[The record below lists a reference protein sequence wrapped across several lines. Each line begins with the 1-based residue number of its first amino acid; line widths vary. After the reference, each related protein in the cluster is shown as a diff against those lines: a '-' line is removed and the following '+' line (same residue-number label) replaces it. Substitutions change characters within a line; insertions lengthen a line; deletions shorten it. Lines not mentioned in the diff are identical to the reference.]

1 MGGTARSLL
10 LQQTYQTASL
20 DGPYLQGNMKEVQVL
35 EQE

>member
-1 MGGTARSLL
+1 MGDTARTLF
-10 LQQTYQTASL
+10 LQQTYQIASL